1 MCDGLAPAPFLA
13 GAEKVFPLR
22 SKRLNSNLNLHSR
35 RYDIDSTAVIIA
47 LTGATLATATVSA
60 LAAVQSLFFR
70 ESGEHLPAPACMH
83 R

>member
-1 MCDGLAPAPFLA
+1 MYDGLAPAPFLA
-13 GAEKVFPLR
+13 GAEKAFSSR
-22 SKRLNSNLNLHSR
+22 SKWLSSDLNLRRR
-35 RYDIDSTAVIIA
+35 RYDIDSTAVIVA